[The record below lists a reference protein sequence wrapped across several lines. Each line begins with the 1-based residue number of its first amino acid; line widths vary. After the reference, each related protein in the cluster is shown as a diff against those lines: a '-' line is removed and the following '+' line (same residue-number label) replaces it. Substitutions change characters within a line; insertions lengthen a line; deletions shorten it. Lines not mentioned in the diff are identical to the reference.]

1 LPTVED
7 SDQPVS
13 SLPLIIVIVVVLG
26 LLYLARRSR
35 AKITAREQQARS
47 GIEVGTEVMTT
58 SGLYG
63 TVVTLNDDD
72 SAQLSI
78 APGIEVRW
86 AMAAL
91 RPIGALP
98 KRYRGET
105 PGEPED
111 PDAPTPGGE
120 TTT

>member
-1 LPTVED
+1 
-7 SDQPVS
+7 VS
-13 SLPLIIVIVVVLG
+13 SLPLIIVIVIVLG

-35 AKITAREQQARS
+35 SRITARDQQARA

-63 TVVTLNDDD
+63 TVVSLNGDD

-91 RPIGALP
+91 RPVGSLP
-98 KRYRGET
+98 KRYQGEPTGESEDPQADDPRGE
-105 PGEPED
+105 
-111 PDAPTPGGE
+111 APT
-120 TTT
+120 